1 MQGLIALAVQT
12 FFAWRIQVLTHST
25 WIVAGIVSLSV
36 ISCRESAARPTPLR
50 SSFPRASRRSRP
62 PHATA
67 TVAAT
72 AIFLVAAILVPSPTV
87 SAAQIFRPVVITWLV
102 ASAAADTLISGV
114 LVTYLVSPRIRLPE
128 HT

>member
-36 ISCRESAARPTPLR
+36 ISCRECAPPPLR
-50 SSFPRASRRSRP
+50 SSFPRAPRRSRP

-114 LVTYLVSPRIRLPE
+114 LVTYLVSPRVRLPE
-128 HT
+128 RA